1 MVFSKRRRSTSI
13 SKTHIKKLKK
23 LFKTD
28 LVHLET
34 FLKSKKGDFKKVNYM
49 EQMIRYLDEIN

>member
-13 SKTHIKKLKK
+13 SKTHKKKLKK